1 MGSRQL
7 SKRDKAYWAA
17 GGKSRQLFIEGSAI
31 RDALKEA
38 KQGNTLPLFILATS
52 FCSLNDGER
61 NDTQTGLLEYH
72 RPDMVR
78 RVEKI
83 LIAYRR
89 GSLVAGGWPRAAAT
103 ALVMEEFSRSHGLV
117 HAAIAANKKRGG
129 VFLF

>member
-1 MGSRQL
+1 MGSQQLCQQYEKYFFAGGQSRQL
-7 SKRDKAYWAA
+7 V
-17 GGKSRQLFIEGSAI
+17 IEGSAI
-31 RDALKEA
+31 QDALKEA
-38 KQGNTLPLFILATS
+38 KQGNTVPLFMLAVS
-52 FCSLNDGER
+52 FCSLSDGEKTDVQR
-61 NDTQTGLLEYH
+61 GLLEYH

-89 GSLVAGGWPRAAAT
+89 GSLVANDWSMVAAT
-103 ALVMEEFSRSHGLV
+103 TQVMKEFGRSHGLV